1 MKSYLSGICGVA
13 VLVCA
18 ICVASS
24 AGGADANAHRR
35 ANEANE
41 RVCSLSATQG
51 TQAEACA
58 TEGVALAQGAQAQSM
73 AQTGG
78 VTQTQATD
86 LHLLPRPREV
96 KEAEGAAFKVTQRTR
111 IVVSSALGGR
121 EFEGGQMLEDEVEQ
135 WTGWKLKISD
145 AREMPGGADFIYIG
159 DATKDS
165 KLRSALEKQGL
176 SMQKGFDEQGYEIS
190 ADAHRIL
197 VGGASAEGAFN
208 GVQTLRQLL
217 RPANFGGADGAKQKA
232 EADSSAS
239 RRVPSGPL
247 GMTNKNDGETP
258 TIQTVSWRLANDEK
272 GSAGRTEKTGSSAP
286 FANSAT
292 GLGMTNKNDGA
303 GEGGARLV
311 NVALRAS
318 VIGAQNKSVE
328 AARNNGAS
336 GGGADETAEADSS
349 ESRRGP
355 SGPLGM
361 TSKTMSASESKNNG
375 GTAGGTEERAEAA
388 EADPSAAFAN
398 RATALGMTSKT
409 EGASESKNNGAAEGA
424 ARFFNV
430 ALRGSSSEGQR
441 RSARNAKGGEKL
453 RAGNARVGELECP
466 AVAIRDWPAMKWRG
480 VSIDISRG
488 PIPTLKFME
497 NQIRVLAG
505 FKLNMYALYMEDVF
519 TVPGNGI
526 FAPPDALTPDEIRE
540 LVSYAQK
547 YYVTV
552 VPELETYGHLHN
564 VLRYDVYSQL
574 AEVPHGSVLTPTQP
588 GSYDLLGKM
597 IAAMAPIFKGPFFHI
612 GADETFELGRGQ
624 TKDLIAQKGL
634 GQVYLDHIAKL
645 DEMLKPYHK
654 QTMFWADIA
663 EHFPQLLPTLPKD
676 IIAVI
681 WTYGNA
687 DSYDARLQPFRA
699 AGLPI
704 FVSPGISNWWCVYP
718 EFDGAYL
725 NIRNLTRDGQ
735 KFGALGMLNTEWK
748 DWGEELGGMDWPGLV
763 FGAACA
769 WQPGESSIDEFRD
782 SYDWA
787 FYRNTDHL
795 FGNILNKLADTNS
808 MLDGV
813 KMNGTYTSYFWA
825 DPFSQAGT
833 DYATKAAP
841 VLHDLRVEA
850 EQAWELLLENRD
862 KARANADTIDDLI
875 FAAHRLDVLGM
886 KLEYTQEMSEDYWD
900 AYMNMGD
907 RRRVERNL
915 QALSS
920 MNGDLQDLREEM
932 TALRDDYA
940 KRWRAENREYWL
952 GNVTIRYDTMA
963 SAVQEKINE
972 INVLEDD
979 YSRLGELPP
988 PESVGFFARPAPET
1002 NPGNNK
1008 K

>member
-1 MKSYLSGICGVA
+1 MRRHWAAFIGVA
-13 VLVCA
+13 ILLCA
-18 ICVASS
+18 MCVASS
-24 AGGADANAHRR
+24 ACGADAKAHRR
-35 ANEANE
+35 AHEANE
-41 RVCSLSATQG
+41 RMCSLGATQG

-58 TEGVALAQGAQAQSM
+58 TEGVTQAQSVV
-73 AQTGG
+73 QTGG
-78 VTQTQATD
+78 VAQTQRAQTQSALQGGD
-86 LHLLPRPREV
+86 SGLHLLPRPREV
-96 KEAEGAAFKVTQRTR
+96 KQNAGAAFKVTRRTR
-111 IVVSSALGGR
+111 IVVGSALGGR
-121 EFEGGQMLEDEVEQ
+121 GFEGAQMLEDEIEQ
-135 WTGWKLKISD
+135 WTGWELKTSS
-145 AREMPGGADFIYIG
+145 AREMPGGADIIYIG

-176 SMQKGFDEQGYEIS
+176 SMQAGFDGQGYEIS
-190 ADAHRIL
+190 ADAHRVL

-217 RPANFGGADGAKQKA
+217 RPANVNSVNEKA
-232 EADSSAS
+232 
-239 RRVPSGPL
+239 
-247 GMTNKNDGETP
+247 
-258 TIQTVSWRLANDEK
+258 
-272 GSAGRTEKTGSSAP
+272 GSSAG
-286 FANSAT
+286 FAESAT
-292 GLGMTNKNDGA
+292 GLGMTSESESASENRNNGEAA
-303 GEGGARLV
+303 GGVRFV
-311 NVALRAS
+311 NVALRGSLAE
-318 VIGAQNKSVE
+318 AQKKSVKD
-328 AARNNGAS
+328 ARSNGAS
-336 GGGADETAEADSS
+336 GGGTDETAKADSS

-361 TSKTMSASESKNNG
+361 TTGKK
-375 GTAGGTEERAEAA
+375 
-388 EADPSAAFAN
+388 
-398 RATALGMTSKT
+398 
-409 EGASESKNNGAAEGA
+409 
-424 ARFFNV
+424 
-430 ALRGSSSEGQR
+430 
-441 RSARNAKGGEKL
+441 
-453 RAGNARVGELECP
+453 VGELECP

-588 GSYDLLGKM
+588 GSYDLLEKM

-624 TKDLIAQKGL
+624 TKDLVAEKGL

-681 WTYGNA
+681 WTYGNK
-687 DSYDARLQPFRA
+687 DSYEERLAPFRN
-699 AGLPI
+699 AGLQI
-704 FVSPGISNWWCVYP
+704 FVSPGITNWRHVYP
-718 EFDGAYL
+718 DFNGAYL

-748 DWGEELGGMDWPGLV
+748 DWGEALGGMDWPGFV

-795 FGNILNKLADTNS
+795 FENILDKLANTNS
-808 MLDGV
+808 LLDGV
-813 KMNGTYTSYFWA
+813 KLNGTYTSYFWA
-825 DPFSQAGT
+825 DPFSQAGA
-833 DYATKAAP
+833 DYATAAAP
-841 VLHDLRVEA
+841 VLHDMRVEA
-850 EQAWELLLENRD
+850 EQAWESLLENRG
-862 KARANADTIDDLI
+862 KARTNADTIDDLI
-875 FAAHRLDVLGM
+875 FAARRLDFFGM
-886 KLEYTQEMSEDYWD
+886 KLQYTTEISYAYWD
-900 AYMNMGD
+900 AFMNMSD
-907 RRRVERNL
+907 RRRVERDL
-915 QALSS
+915 QVLSS
-920 MNGDLQDLREEM
+920 MNGNLQDLREGL
-932 TALRDDYA
+932 TGLRDEYA
-940 KRWRAENREYWL
+940 KRWRAENHEYWL

-963 SAVQEKINE
+963 NTVQEKINE
-972 INVLEDD
+972 VNVLEDN
-979 YSRLGELPP
+979 YSRLGELPT
-988 PESVGFFARPAPET
+988 PESVGFLAKPAPEA
-1002 NPGNNK
+1002 NPVNNK